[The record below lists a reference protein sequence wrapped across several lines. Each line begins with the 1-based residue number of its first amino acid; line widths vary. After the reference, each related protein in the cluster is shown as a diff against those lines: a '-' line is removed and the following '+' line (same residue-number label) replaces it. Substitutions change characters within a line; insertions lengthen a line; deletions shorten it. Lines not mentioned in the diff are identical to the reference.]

1 MVQTPVGHLWR
12 LWELHFRHTHTHTWL
27 HPLHS
32 TPSSSPAPIHPT
44 SPHPRLLHSQS
55 PLSLSNRATLSLP
68 LSVKPTNPAPSRYL
82 RGDNHGNS
90 STVGTGHQLTKI
102 DSRKM
107 EGKKERKASLHPRSP
122 VGMFVYRRSMRSSRQ
137 TGTQAPS
144 PLISSSNKGNTG
156 LLERAHSLIS
166 AIHVAVLVMGE
177 THQTLSFSH
186 TSDGLC

>member
-1 MVQTPVGHLWR
+1 MAFMGATLQTHSHAHLA
-12 LWELHFRHTHTHTWL
+12 
-27 HPLHS
+27 
-32 TPSSSPAPIHPT
+32 SSPSFNPLIITSPNPPHLTPPHPT
-44 SPHPRLLHSQS
+44 SPPPPPQPESPISVEQS
-55 PLSLSNRATLSLP
+55 NAVSPAL
-68 LSVKPTNPAPSRYL
+68 VKPTDPAPSRYL

-107 EGKKERKASLHPRSP
+107 EGKKERKGSLHPRSP

-156 LLERAHSLIS
+156 LLERPHSLIS
-166 AIHVAVLVMGE
+166 GIHVAVLVIGE
-177 THQTLSFSH
+177 THRTLSFSH